1 VSSEAEV
8 TPDQKRESPPDRRA
22 RRSREERERDLRQ
35 LVGRTVAERYR
46 IEALLGTGGMGAV
59 YEAVHTR
66 LGEKRFA
73 VKMLH
78 PAIAQDAEVFR
89 RFRQE
94 AMVVFWKQLADGIRK
109 VPRLLGG
116 KEVD

>member
-1 VSSEAEV
+1 MQQSETSSIGIGAV
-8 TPDQKRESPPDRRA
+8 LDSTYRL
-22 RRSREERERDLRQ
+22 ER
-35 LVGRTVAERYR
+35 LV
-46 IEALLGTGGMGAV
+46 GTGGMGAV